1 MLTDE
6 QAAEVE
12 ALWVDKAQSMGF
24 DVSDVYS
31 WEAFEYG
38 YAIAKGWL

>member
-1 MLTDE
+1 MLTEE
-6 QAAEVE
+6 QEQEIE

-24 DVSDVYS
+24 AVTDIYS
-31 WEAFEYG
+31 WQAFEYG